1 MKQFL
6 LAFTFVF
13 LLFEQTKAQD
23 TKPSEASDSLS
34 TKLTTFETSKF
45 RLDRVL
51 QTEVGVLSY
60 PSGDPLALPKIG
72 LRSQMLF
79 GPNTAPTILWDGMP
93 IYDKE
98 VYRHLNLNLFDSY
111 QIDPMGSFGGF
122 QNIDGTISLQSKTA
136 RKDNKW
142 HVGISGRTGISYSE
156 NIELMNAQELIQFKQ
171 KYGNNFEEINYEG
184 NGTDWLDEVSRTG
197 LENDY
202 AVNLSRGNDK
212 YSFLTGV
219 SYSDIQGVRKG
230 NEMNRYSLFAKGSY
244 KPVKTLSLNASLFHS
259 KLQGEEQNDAFQ
271 SARDISPL
279 YKTTDS
285 GFSTEEIDSYHD
297 YYSDGI
303 RNPLTMIENDLHE
316 DESSFSRANI
326 GLNYTPNQFVKL
338 SAKLNWLESKQEKKD
353 EFSYS
358 DPRLLR
364 EEIDWN
370 GNFTL
375 GRSSSVIAYKNEK
388 RENFHQ
394 LGIDLKA
401 EFNLPISNNQ
411 KLRFIPRLEH
421 YRFRNH
427 SSKKTYNIYGG
438 GVNVSYF
445 INDGEARIT
454 RPSLSIAYNVS
465 DILDLNASYIH
476 EFLRGKTENN
486 QLLLNAKAKILDKQ
500 NFSLR
505 LKGNYN
511 FIETHDELYSL
522 SAVGEIE
529 GNQLSMPFERPI
541 EYGTLAVNHWD
552 LGLETSFLNSFT
564 FALNYY
570 QKTYKS
576 INLLDYMRIPHSSGF
591 QRRLHTMTFGDYQL
605 SGLEGSLSFSKKI
618 NAIQL
623 FARLNFISFEEE
635 ILNFPHE
642 YEDGQI
648 SLRLKEGTNLRNHII
663 NKYDIIKE
671 GPNKGRYDYD
681 SQRTENFGSRTP
693 RQIYTFNQGLAYN
706 NWELNFSLYAQTG
719 QVIRNWNYNNSVYEH
734 GIIKD
739 IEEKAYHPE
748 HKPEGTILVD
758 YFSSD
763 ENVVVEKADFLR
775 LQSLQIA
782 YNLPKE
788 SLEKLS
794 LENARFYLDA
804 QNLWTSASYSGV
816 SPEIYG
822 GKDNGT
828 YYNVPKTISL
838 GFQLGF

>member
-79 GPNTAPTILWDGMP
+79 GPNATPTILWDGMP

-171 KYGNNFEEINYEG
+171 KYGNNFDPINYDG

-197 LENDY
+197 MENDY

-244 KPVKTLSLNASLFHS
+244 KPVETLNLKASLFHS
-259 KLQGEEQNDAFQ
+259 KLQGEEQNNAFQ
-271 SARDISPL
+271 NATRISPL

-285 GFSTEEIDSYHD
+285 GFRTEEIKEIDPYHD
-297 YYSDGI
+297 YYSSGI
-303 RNPLTMIENDLHE
+303 RNPLTMIENDFHE

-326 GLNYTPNQFVKL
+326 GLDYTPTQFVKL

-353 EFSYS
+353 EVSYS
-358 DPRLLR
+358 DGSLS
-364 EEIDWN
+364 IDQPGFKIPN
-370 GNFTL
+370 TV
-375 GRSSSVIAYKNEK
+375 SYKNEK

-411 KLRFIPRLEH
+411 KLSFIPRLEH

-427 SSKKTYNIYGG
+427 YYR
-438 GVNVSYF
+438 
-445 INDGEARIT
+445 ERIKSRGMDLEYYENYPADLDYKIT
-454 RPSLSIAYNVS
+454 KPSLSIAYNVS

-476 EFLRGKTENN
+476 EFLPGETENN
-486 QLLLNAKAKILDKQ
+486 QLLLNARTKVVKRE
-500 NFSLR
+500 NFNLH

-511 FIETHDELYSL
+511 FIETHDELYLL
-522 SAVGEIE
+522 STVEEIE
-529 GNQLSMPFERPI
+529 GDKLSMPIERPI

-552 LGLETSFLNSFT
+552 LGLETSFLNSFS
-564 FALNYY
+564 FGLNYY

-576 INLLDYMRIPHSSGF
+576 LNHLHYTNQGF
-591 QRRLHTMTFGDYQL
+591 QRILDFKALGDYQL
-605 SGLEGSLSFSKKI
+605 SGLEGNFTFSKKI
-618 NAIQL
+618 NAVRL
-623 FARLNFISFEEE
+623 FSRLHFTTFEEE
-635 ILNFPHE
+635 TLNSPKE
-642 YEDGQI
+642 YDSNREI
-648 SLRLKEGTNLRNHII
+648 NEKTNLRDFYLE
-663 NKYDIIKE
+663 KYDLIKE

-748 HKPEGTILVD
+748 HNPEGNIVANNYD
-758 YFSSD
+758 SYH
-763 ENVVVEKADFLR
+763 NVVVEKADFLR

-782 YNLPKE
+782 YNLPKA

-794 LENARFYLDA
+794 LENARFYLDT

-822 GKDNGT
+822 GIDNGT